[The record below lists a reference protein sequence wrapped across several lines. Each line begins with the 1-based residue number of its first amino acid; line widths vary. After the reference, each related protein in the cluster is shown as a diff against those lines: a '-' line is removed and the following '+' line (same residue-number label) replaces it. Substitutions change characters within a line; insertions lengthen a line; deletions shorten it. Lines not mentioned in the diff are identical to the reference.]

1 MKENL
6 YWKALLTVIKN
17 ALEKPNYTRDDIK
30 KMVFYGIKY
39 TNTQRVDD
47 IDTLEEVEDFHN
59 FVMGV
64 SDFIGYLTPSEFM
77 NIFPVAKEYNGHK
90 YECKDYFYT
99 IEYLNTLERDKP
111 IKEQSIDEGS
121 VLGFLWEYHNW
132 EVRRFTVTLTT
143 SLSKLQMF
151 QGQPTITDK
160 LFDTL
165 GFETHTLYE
174 SSGKQFLLDSDGRT
188 TVVHKPLPRYLKQI
202 K

>member
-17 ALEKPNYTRDDIK
+17 ALEKPNYTHDDIK
-30 KMVFYGIKY
+30 KMVLYGIKY
-39 TNTQRVDD
+39 TNTQRVAD
-47 IDTLEEVEDFHN
+47 IDTLEEAEDFYE

-99 IEYLNTLERDKP
+99 VDYLNTLERDKP
-111 IKEQSIDEGS
+111 IKDQNTDGS
-121 VLGFLWEYHNW
+121 VIGFLWEYHNW
-132 EVRRFTVTLTT
+132 EIRRFTVTLTT
-143 SLSKLQMF
+143 SLCKLQRF
-151 QGQPTITDK
+151 QGLSTITDN
-160 LFDTL
+160 LFDTFDIKPL
-165 GFETHTLYE
+165 TLYE
-174 SSGKQFLLDSDGRT
+174 SNGKQFLLDSDGRT
-188 TVVHKPLPRYLKQI
+188 TSLQKPLPRYLKQI